1 MPNTQGSN
9 SCFRSLRNC
18 MQFFREVKKLIG
30 AEEEQSGP
38 APVTLHVYDL
48 GTGGKIAGVNI
59 FCRAIGTG
67 AFHAGVEVYGKEW
80 SFGGGSNGPS
90 GTGVFCCAPQG
101 CDSHSYREGIFMGN
115 TLMSKSEVTKA
126 IKELADQWPGDEYDL
141 LRHNC
146 CHFSDTLSV
155 RLGVGHVPSWVT
167 SLAGVGAMLRS
178 QAKLVA
184 GAPAAVPQ
192 LFGAV
197 ADRLFRPAVDAPP
210 APPLKRIEEEQVP
223 PLARA
228 GYPAPK
234 KAVRQ
239 GSGYDER
246 SHARQP
252 AAEQARPSEAQASSA
267 SSTSRRRPDEPNSGQ
282 RLAAGDKVEI
292 FSNSKQCWFSGQVKS
307 VDTSVHPPQVLVN
320 FWVSGSGPT
329 STGELASKNLPM
341 DHKDVRKLEA
351 GLDKKHIDKACRWS
365 VGDWVEV
372 YSNSQK
378 SWCPARV
385 TQASGDKVKVV
396 FQLPGSPADE
406 WMEKYVEAAGSS
418 IRQANDATSTAFERH
433 TPSPMASW
441 NAMEAT
447 AYQKGFDRL
456 KAFSAQG
463 APGTIDSDTLV
474 DFLKG
479 SGVPRKVLK
488 QVWRAV
494 FPSCAD
500 AKQAQAGFSEFALCC
515 RLIGHCQASLRSGEL
530 SKTEILEQAGD
541 QLASL
546 LAEEF
551 ARSPPHRLPDFNG
564 QLVGN
569 NH

>member
-1 MPNTQGSN
+1 
-9 SCFRSLRNC
+9 
-18 MQFFREVKKLIG
+18 MQFFKKLVG
-30 AEEEQSGP
+30 VEDEQSGP
-38 APVTLHVYDL
+38 TPVTLHVYDL
-48 GTGGKIAGVNI
+48 GTGGKIAGVNVL
-59 FCRAIGTG
+59 CRAIGTG

-80 SFGGGSNGPS
+80 SFGGGSNGPT

-101 CDSHSYREGIFMGN
+101 CEAHSYREGIFMGN
-115 TLMSKSEVTKA
+115 TLMSRKEVDRA
-126 IKELADQWPGDEYDL
+126 IKELANQWPGDGYDL

-146 CHFSDTLSV
+146 CHFSDTLCV

-197 ADRLFRPAVDAPP
+197 ADRLFRPAIDTPYADQARIPG
-210 APPLKRIEEEQVP
+210 ARIEEEQVAP
-223 PLARA
+223 VARA

-234 KAVRQ
+234 KPIKQ

-246 SHARQP
+246 SRARQP
-252 AAEQARPSEAQASSA
+252 AVEQARQTEAHAS
-267 SSTSRRRPDEPNSGQ
+267 TQ
-282 RLAAGDKVEI
+282 RLVVGDKVEV
-292 FSNSKQCWFSGQVKS
+292 FSNSRQCWCSGQVKS
-307 VDTSVHPPQVLVN
+307 VDTSAHPPHVYVT

-341 DHKDVRKLEA
+341 DHKDVRKLDGA
-351 GLDKKHIDKACRWS
+351 LDKRHIEKTCRWS
-365 VGDWVEV
+365 VGDWVDV
-372 YSNSQK
+372 YSNSQQT
-378 SWCPARV
+378 WCLARV
-385 TQASGDKVKVV
+385 TQVSGEKVKVV

-406 WMEKYVEAAGSS
+406 WMEKYVEAGSAS
-418 IRQANDATSTAFERH
+418 IRKATDATSTSFEKQ
-433 TPSPMASW
+433 TQPSMANW
-441 NAMEAT
+441 NAMEAA

-456 KAFSAQG
+456 AAFSTQG
-463 APGTIDSDTLV
+463 AAGSVDSEPLV

-488 QVWRAV
+488 QVWKAAFPGRADV
-494 FPSCAD
+494 
-500 AKQAQAGFSEFALCC
+500 KQASFSEFALCC
-515 RLIGHCQASLRSGEL
+515 RLIGHCQAALRSGEL
-530 SKTEILEQAGD
+530 SKTEIFEQAGD

-546 LAEEF
+546 LAEDY
-551 ARSPPHRLPDFNG
+551 ARSPPPRLPEFHG
-564 QLVGN
+564 QPVGS